1 MPKVS
6 LIIPVYN
13 VSRYL
18 KRCIDSI
25 ASQTFTDFEAIFIND
40 GSTDNSEL
48 LCRTL
53 IADYPNMRVLTKK
66 NGGLSSARLYG
77 FNKAVGQYIAFV
89 DSDDYLEPKYIE
101 SLYNA
106 IVHNSADMSICSYF
120 LDNDSKKS
128 VHTLCYDSKRNI
140 IEKQDVFKDYIL
152 PQLPDVYGKSQFIPS
167 FMWLRMFK
175 REIINEELFVSERDV
190 YQEDLVF
197 SVRSFRSIQRIA
209 IVNVP
214 LYNYCIN
221 PGSLTM
227 KYRENVWGMMAN
239 LYNEVLFNTKELMC
253 DELKFRLTGMLLC
266 AVQFTLFNAS
276 YLGFKSFKSIF
287 NELIKKAEVKTALKY
302 LGWFKLKR
310 AYVIMVFM
318 IITRQSFLLYKFNKH
333 KI

>member
-13 VSRYL
+13 VSKYL

-25 ASQTFTDFEAIFIND
+25 ASQTFTDFEAIFVND

-48 LCRTL
+48 LCKTL
-53 IADYPNMRVLTKK
+53 IADYPNMRMVTKK

-77 FNKAVGQYIAFV
+77 FNEAEGQYIAFI

-101 SLYNA
+101 SLYNG
-106 IVHNSADMSICSYF
+106 IIQNSADMSICCYF
-120 LDNDSKKS
+120 LDNDSHKS
-128 VHTLCYDSKRNI
+128 VRALSYDDNRRT
-140 IEKQDVFKDYIL
+140 IEKQDVFDDYIL
-152 PQLPDVYGKSQFIPS
+152 PQLPDVYGKSRFIPS

-175 REIINEELFVSERDV
+175 RELINEELFVSERDV

-197 SVRSFRSIQRIA
+197 GVRSFRSIRRIA

-221 PGSLTM
+221 QGSLTM
-227 KYRENVWGMMAN
+227 KYRENVWGMMTN
-239 LYNEVLFNTKELMC
+239 LHDEILHNTRAFMC
-253 DELKFRLTGMLLC
+253 DELKFRLTGLILC
-266 AVQFTLFNAS
+266 AVHFALYNAS
-276 YLGFKSFKSIF
+276 YLNYKSFKCLF
-287 NELIKKAEVKTALKY
+287 NELIKKSEVKATLKY
-302 LGWFKLKR
+302 LSWFKLKR
-310 AYVIMVFM
+310 SYVIMVFM
-318 IITRQSFLLYKFNKH
+318 IISRQSFLLYKFNQH